1 MFSVM
6 SVDKCSCPLLLCLYI
21 CLFFTST
28 PPYSVLFCFFFFVC
42 LFLFFTFKVVW
53 QKLKRQ
59 VFSVDIRQ
67 VNYDSAR
74 RLSVCWKEKEKTCS
88 ETVEYLS
95 VYWNCFIDHKNNKNN
110 AKCVTN
116 DNKYLN

>member
-1 MFSVM
+1 MFM
-6 SVDKCSCPLLLCLYI
+6 SAFIVSLYLFVFYFHPSLFCSF
-21 CLFFTST
+21 LFF
-28 PPYSVLFCFFFFVC
+28 FCVC